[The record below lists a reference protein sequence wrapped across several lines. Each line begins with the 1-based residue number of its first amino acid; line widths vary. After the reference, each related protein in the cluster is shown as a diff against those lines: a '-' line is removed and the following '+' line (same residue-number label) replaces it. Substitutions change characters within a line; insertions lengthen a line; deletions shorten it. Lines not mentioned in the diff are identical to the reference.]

1 VVARPRLRLNA
12 LRLAAAL
19 PAAIVIGGVAAW
31 LGAGSF
37 DVGDQKE
44 ATAIAVVLLAVGIVL
59 IALHLRRGDLA
70 SPLIALGLLTA
81 LEFGVRPLY
90 LLANHAVL
98 TAYLNPSSAAE
109 SLSRLQSQ
117 EIVWFFAVKT
127 GTPPP
132 RAILIGV
139 CLGAIFAASFIVGYA
154 RAPFRR
160 RPKPFASRTLD
171 RAALRSG
178 IAFLIAA
185 SLFAQAYVV
194 ARAGGLSGALAAVN
208 TQQTVQLPGL
218 FVIYVLLN
226 GGTVALMVWLVVLR
240 TKGLLEGG
248 VFAAL
253 LAERVLFG
261 LLTGSRS
268 SAFMPLIACAV
279 AAHYGLRRWRAWE
292 LAVAAGVLLAAASM
306 FAVFREATRHTRVGS
321 AEVIARK
328 SLPGP
333 RQVVND
339 ITEFDALVEMVAL
352 PAQFPPRDGGRL
364 REGALSL
371 VPRGLYIG
379 GKPPTGDVQAR
390 ATIWGSSVGL
400 AGRPYTA
407 VGELWWDF
415 RWLGVAVGGLVLGYV
430 LKAIR
435 ILVSRVSPSGLRGC
449 WEATQLL
456 AVVSLLFGGY
466 DLGASVAFSYA
477 APLFVVTLLAR
488 RPARDESTAKVP
500 QAAARLGVA

>member
-1 VVARPRLRLNA
+1 

-19 PAAIVIGGVAAW
+19 LAAIVIGGLAAW
-31 LGAGSF
+31 FGASSF
-37 DVGDQKE
+37 DIGGE
-44 ATAIAVVLLAVGIVL
+44 RAATAIAAVLVAAGVVL
-59 IALHLRRGDLA
+59 IALQLRRGDLA

-90 LLANHAVL
+90 LLAHHGVL

-109 SLSRLQSQ
+109 SLSRVQSQ

-127 GTPPP
+127 GTPPG

-139 CLGAIFAASFIVGYA
+139 CLGAIFATAFILGYA

-160 RPKPFASRTLD
+160 RPKPLSSLTLD

-178 IAFLIAA
+178 IALLIAA
-185 SLFAQAYVV
+185 SLFAQAYIV

-226 GGTVALMVWLVVLR
+226 CGSVALMVWLVVLCP
-240 TKGLLEGG
+240 KGLLEG
-248 VFAAL
+248 AL
-253 LAERVLFG
+253 IAGFLAERVLFG

-268 SAFMPLIACAV
+268 SAFMTLIACAV
-279 AAHYGLRRWRAWE
+279 AAHYGLRRWRRWV
-292 LAVAAGVLLAAASM
+292 LAIAAGVQLAAASM
-306 FAVFREATRHTRVGS
+306 YAVFREATRHTSVDS

-333 RQVVND
+333 SQIVND
-339 ITEFDALVEMVAL
+339 ITEFDALTEMIAS
-352 PAQFPPRDGGRL
+352 PAQFPPRNGGRL

-371 VPRGLYIG
+371 VPRGLYLG
-379 GKPPTGDVQAR
+379 GKPPTGDVQLRAR
-390 ATIWGSSVGL
+390 IWSSSAGV

-415 RWLGVAVGGLVLGYV
+415 RWLGVALGGLVLGYV

-435 ILVSRVSPSGLRGC
+435 ILVSRVSARGLRGC

-477 APLFVVTLLAR
+477 GSLLAITWL
-488 RPARDESTAKVP
+488 ARCRTRYE
-500 QAAARLGVA
+500 VA

>member
-1 VVARPRLRLNA
+1 VVAWPRVRLNA

-19 PAAIVIGGVAAW
+19 PAAIVIGGLAAW
-31 LGAGSF
+31 LGASGF
-37 DVGDQKE
+37 DVGDEKA
-44 ATAIAVVLLAVGIVL
+44 ATAIAAALAVAGIVL
-59 IALHLRRGDLA
+59 IAQQLRRGDLA

-90 LLANHAVL
+90 LLANHNVL

-109 SLSRLQSQ
+109 SLSSLQSQ
-117 EIVWFFAVKT
+117 ELVWFFAVRT

-132 RAILIGV
+132 RGILIGV
-139 CLGAIFAASFIVGYA
+139 FLGAIFATSFILGYA
-154 RAPFRR
+154 HAPFRR
-160 RPKPFASRTLD
+160 RPKPISSLTLD
-171 RAALRSG
+171 RKALRSG

-226 GGTVALMVWLVVLR
+226 GGSAALMVWLVVLR

-306 FAVFREATRHTRVGS
+306 FAVFREATRHASVDS

-333 RQVVND
+333 SQVAND

-352 PAQFPPRDGGRL
+352 PVQFPVRDGGRL

-379 GKPPTGDVQAR
+379 GKPPTGDVQVRAR
-390 ATIWGSSVGL
+390 IWTSSVGL

-415 RWLGVAVGGLVLGYV
+415 RWLGVALGGLVLGYV

-435 ILVSRVSPSGLRGC
+435 ILVSRLRASGLRGC

-456 AVVSLLFGGY
+456 GVLSLLFGGY

-477 APLFVVTLLAR
+477 GPLLAITWLAR
-488 RPARDESTAKVP
+488 RRTG
-500 QAAARLGVA
+500 AA